1 MTYTAFYLA
10 WSPRRGEATYTR
22 AFSTEAERANFIT
35 RIACDTRNYRT
46 WENVYPVI

>member
-1 MTYTAFYLA
+1 MTCTAFYLS

-22 AFSTEAERANFIT
+22 AFSTEAERADFIT
-35 RIACDTRNYRT
+35 RIAYDARTYST